1 MISRRKEKRKWR
13 ENSTPIRYS
22 KQASVNRLFLSLRIC
37 THCGVM
43 FRKRAIETMQSL
55 VDVDFALQFP
65 KMQYDA
71 NKVSFISPF
80 HSQIAEVAFT
90 RLSQCSTL
98 SCDTL
103 SFSEKVAAI
112 NILSRLHDSLNTS
125 TKSLIKPFT
134 GYAKALLSSA
144 VSKESFFSPLFT
156 SSSVADEAFLAF
168 SDLTLFVATHTTLSA
183 VDAQTLAAR
192 FLSLHTTSRPDV
204 AFALLR
210 VLSVLRP
217 ALGDTA
223 VSLRGDYVDG
233 KVRVTVT
240 DVLAQP
246 RSDVIVLMRE
256 GTEEPL
262 RLAFEKDAFVAS
274 VALSQGVH
282 SFVVKVAVGDGFEG
296 RCKAWI
302 VSCWRRRRWI
312 FWRR

>member
-1 MISRRKEKRKWR
+1 MTSRRKQRWKWR
-13 ENSTPIRYS
+13 ENSTPIRCS
-22 KQASVNRLFLSLRIC
+22 RRANASRLFLIPRSC
-37 THCGVM
+37 TRCAVT
-43 FRKRAIETMQSL
+43 FRKRAIESLESL
-55 VDVDFALQFP
+55 VDVDYALQFP

-71 NKVSFISPF
+71 NKVPLPSSF
-80 HSQIAEVAFT
+80 HSQIAESVFT
-90 RLSQCSTL
+90 RLSQCNTL
-98 SCDTL
+98 SCNTL

-112 NILSRLHDSLNTS
+112 NILNRLHDFLNTA
-125 TKSLIKPFT
+125 TKTQIKPFT
-134 GYAKALLSSA
+134 GYAKTLLSSV
-144 VSKESFFSPLFT
+144 VSKESI
-156 SSSVADEAFLAF
+156 SSSLLTPSSVTDKAFLAF
-168 SDLTLFVATHTTLSA
+168 SDLTLFVATHSTLSA
-183 VDAQTLAAR
+183 ADAQALAAR

-217 ALGDTA
+217 ALGDSA

-262 RLAFEKDAFVAS
+262 RLAFEKDAFVAATS
-274 VALSQGVH
+274 LSQGVH
-282 SFVVKVAVGDGFEG
+282 SFVVKVGVGEGLEG
-296 RCKAWI
+296 RCRVWS
-302 VSCWRRRRWI
+302 VSCWRRRNWI